1 MTDSD
6 LENVYREHLEEDIIL
21 NLHKRKDISLEDAM
35 DMYYKSKVAKRIHKG
50 EYGIQYLDSNILID
64 MIEKENEN
72 RE

>member
-6 LENVYREHLEEDIIL
+6 LENVYREHLEEDIIF

-35 DMYYKSKVAKRIHKG
+35 DMYYKSKVAERIHKG